1 MPELALNIYDFTMRL
16 PDGRTDHHRE
26 INNTQ
31 ARATRKAAGWM
42 TGIWLDNP
50 EATVT
55 CRTTFGAG
63 GTIHLPSA
71 IIDCPVDDGGILEV
85 IK

>member
-16 PDGRTDHHRE
+16 PDGRTEHHRE
-26 INNTQ
+26 INNTL

-42 TGIWLDNP
+42 TGIWMDNP
-50 EATVT
+50 ESTVT
-55 CRTTFGAG
+55 CRISLGEG
-63 GTIHLPSA
+63 PTIHRPSA
-71 IIDCPVDDGGILEV
+71 IIDCNIDDGEILEV